1 MDVLLSFARAHPGLA
16 AVIGVAILV
25 GGYLLLNRR
34 PTWVKEADKRE
45 RELKE
50 QNRDRYRTGR
60 TL

>member
-1 MDVLLSFARAHPGLA
+1 MDVLLSFARTHPGLA

-25 GGYLLLNRR
+25 GGYLLLNRKPR
-34 PTWVKEADKRE
+34 LVKEAERRE

-50 QNRDRYRTGR
+50 RNRDRYRTGP